1 MTTNVWVGPTIK
13 ETPAAD
19 GRLFSRYGIDR
30 GITLV
35 QRQDLSYYLTRYP
48 ALSELEAAL
57 TYYLGGHEYA
67 LTSAE
72 VASLTA
78 AGYGAYIQVRA

>member
-13 ETPAAD
+13 ETPAAF

-30 GITLV
+30 GISLV
-35 QRQDLSYYLTRYP
+35 QRQDTTYYLTRYP

-57 TYYLGGHEYA
+57 TYYLGGHEYV
-67 LTSAE
+67 LSDAE
-72 VASLTA
+72 VTSITA
-78 AGYGAYIQVRA
+78 AGYGAYIQVRP